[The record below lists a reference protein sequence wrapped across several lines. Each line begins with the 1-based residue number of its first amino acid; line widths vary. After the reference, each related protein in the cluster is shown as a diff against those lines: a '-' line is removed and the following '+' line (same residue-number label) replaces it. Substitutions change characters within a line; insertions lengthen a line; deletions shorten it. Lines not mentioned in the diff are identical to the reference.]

1 MQYVAYWVNIV
12 YLSISHTDTH
22 INTHMHTHSHTDMHI
37 TQKIP
42 YNSLKEL
49 SLVLIHFWE
58 FWVNGEEWMKELSP
72 EPFSQGPPAM
82 WQSIAH
88 QPENTPDLRL
98 HPASANGKWHFW
110 NVKDPKRR
118 KTVARERTQNAL
130 VLNFPRHSANTA
142 SLVSDCHGCCISR
155 GQTSHGSWRASGW
168 PTWSHA
174 FRAGFFLFFLYPS
187 ARKDGT

>member
-1 MQYVAYWVNIV
+1 MNIV

-82 WQSIAH
+82 
-88 QPENTPDLRL
+88 
-98 HPASANGKWHFW
+98 
-110 NVKDPKRR
+110 
-118 KTVARERTQNAL
+118 
-130 VLNFPRHSANTA
+130 
-142 SLVSDCHGCCISR
+142 
-155 GQTSHGSWRASGW
+155 
-168 PTWSHA
+168 
-174 FRAGFFLFFLYPS
+174 
-187 ARKDGT
+187 